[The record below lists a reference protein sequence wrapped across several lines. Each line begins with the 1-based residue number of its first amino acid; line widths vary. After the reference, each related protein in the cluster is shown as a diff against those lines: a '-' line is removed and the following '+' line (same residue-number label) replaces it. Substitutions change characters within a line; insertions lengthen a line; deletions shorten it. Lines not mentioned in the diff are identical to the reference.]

1 MRKNSQLALARF
13 LFRVLL
19 MRFWI
24 LLWLACGLSY
34 TTLIGGKSPR
44 GAGDT
49 SPTLYYDAARH
60 SLVVGPV
67 ERGGDLIEVLNVIGQ
82 RVATFTLHESGQE
95 GGRLVSLA
103 LPSLPPGLYYA
114 RWLQNG
120 QIYQVRRFSVT

>member
-1 MRKNSQLALARF
+1 
-13 LFRVLL
+13 

-24 LLWLACGLSY
+24 LLWLVCGLSHA
-34 TTLIGGKSPR
+34 TSVGGRSPR
-44 GAGDT
+44 VAGDT

-95 GGRLVSLA
+95 GGRLVSLS
-103 LPSLPPGLYYA
+103 LPSLSPGLYYA

-120 QIYQVRRFSVT
+120 QVYQVRRFSVT